1 MRKLYLSPFG
11 ILISWLLHGL
21 SWMQRPFMVYGYY
34 SKRSRKFRKY
44 SRISSTAKLIGKKK
58 IELEDHVWIGHYA
71 LVDGTGGVTIGE
83 GVQISSHSVVY
94 SHSSQDAIR
103 LLGRHYIE
111 VPAGKRPGYKLKP
124 VTIGAYTFLG
134 TSSVIL
140 PGTQIG
146 TGCIIGA
153 GAVVSGIIPGYSI
166 VQGNPAEI
174 TGDTRDRDQKMFHEQ
189 MDREQYYNKS
199 VYDQFMNQTVQKTE

>member
-1 MRKLYLSPFG
+1 
-11 ILISWLLHGL
+11 
-21 SWMQRPFMVYGYY
+21 MVYGYY
-34 SKRSRKFRKY
+34 CRRGRKFRKHT
-44 SRISSTAKLIGKKK
+44 RISSTAKLIGKEK
-58 IELEDHVWIGHYA
+58 IDLGDHVWIGHYA

-83 GVQISSHSVVY
+83 GVQISSHSIVY

-111 VPAGKRPGYKLKP
+111 VPAKQRPGYKLKP

-146 TGCIIGA
+146 SGCIIGA
-153 GAVVSGIIPGYSI
+153 GAVVSGVIPDYAI
-166 VQGNPAEI
+166 VQGNPGEI
-174 TGDTRDRDQKMFHEQ
+174 TGDTRNRDHKMFHDQLNPET
-189 MDREQYYNKS
+189 YYNKE
-199 VYDQFMNQTVQKTE
+199 VYDQLSEQAKKRAK